1 MPSFRRSPAR
11 GFRGS
16 PVHPSR
22 FAVVELRTPRLRLRQ
37 WVDADLEPFAAL
49 NADRDVMRYLPGTLG
64 REESDAY
71 AAVRRAAI
79 AEHGH
84 GMWAVE
90 VVDGAPF
97 AGMVGLAEPEFE
109 ARFTPAVT
117 VGWRFAREHWG
128 RGYASEA
135 ARAAIAFGFESLGLE
150 EILAWTTV
158 ENAASRRVM
167 ERIGMTRDAADDFDH
182 PLRSPDDPTRPQVLY
197 RLRRPNWLRVTPTPA
212 RQRRRP
218 VPRPAP
224 RIAVPHLRLV
234 TD

>member
-1 MPSFRRSPAR
+1 MSSFRRNTSR
-11 GFRGS
+11 GFRS
-16 PVHPSR
+16 APVHSSR

-49 NADRDVMRYLPGTLG
+49 NADGEVMRHLQGALG
-64 REESDAY
+64 RKESDAY

-90 VVDGAPF
+90 VVDGAAF
-97 AGMVGLAEPEFE
+97 AGMVGLAEPDFE

-135 ARAAIAFGFESLGLE
+135 ARAAVAFGFESLGLE
-150 EILAWTTV
+150 EILSWTTV
-158 ENAASRRVM
+158 DNAASRRVM

-182 PLRSPDDPTRPQVLY
+182 PLRSPSDPTRPHVLY
-197 RLRRPNWLRVTPTPA
+197 RLRRPHWLRATPATA

-218 VPRPAP
+218 APRPAP
-224 RIAVPHLRLV
+224 RVAVPHLRLI